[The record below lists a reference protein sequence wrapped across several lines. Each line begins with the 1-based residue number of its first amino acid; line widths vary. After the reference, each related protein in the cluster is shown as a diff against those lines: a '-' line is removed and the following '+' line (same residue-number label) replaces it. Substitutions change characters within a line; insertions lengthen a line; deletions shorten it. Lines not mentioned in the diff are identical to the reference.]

1 VEAGLAQVPPLLP
14 MDGNRVKMTLRMLA
28 VLIVGASMQTSAQT
42 RPPEPTPQ
50 NPPLTLAQVTM
61 SPDATKRA
69 HLQEINL
76 ETARKLA
83 DACVAYSR
91 GANPNGG
98 ATVVVVGPSGNIVY
112 AARSDG
118 QIPNNFD
125 SAFEKAKMALYMR
138 APTRSMVN
146 RWGSPEA
153 ALARAPLNLYLVEGG
168 YPIIVEDMMVGALG
182 VGGASG
188 GDEECG
194 HAALTKVL
202 GPQPPIV
209 SPVRPNPVGP
219 AAPPSQG
226 R

>member
-1 VEAGLAQVPPLLP
+1 
-14 MDGNRVKMTLRMLA
+14 MTLAAALVA
-28 VLIVGASMQTSAQT
+28 AHVWAQAT
-42 RPPEPTPQ
+42 APA
-50 NPPLTLAQVTM
+50 TLAQVTM
-61 SPDATKRA
+61 SADATRRA
-69 HLQEINL
+69 HLQEVNV

-83 DACVAYSR
+83 DACIAYSKA
-91 GANPNGG
+91 ANPNGG
-98 ATVVVVGPSGNIVY
+98 ATVVVVGPSGNIVF
-112 AARSDG
+112 AMRTDG

-138 APTRSMVN
+138 QPTRAMAN
-146 RWGSPEA
+146 RWGTPEA

-168 YPIIVEDMMVGALG
+168 YPIIVEEMMIGAIG

-202 GPQPPIV
+202 GPQPPIQPPARLPQPAV
-209 SPVRPNPVGP
+209 AP
-219 AAPPSQG
+219 AAGGAVPQAPG

>member
-1 VEAGLAQVPPLLP
+1 
-14 MDGNRVKMTLRMLA
+14 MTLRILM
-28 VLIVGASMQTSAQT
+28 VLIALGCAEASAQT
-42 RPPEPTPQ
+42 RPPEPVPQ

-91 GANPNGG
+91 SANPNGG

-146 RWGSPEA
+146 RWGSAEA

-202 GPQPPIV
+202 GPQPPIQ
-209 SPVRPNPVGP
+209 PPARPAQP
-219 AAPPSQG
+219 AAAPAPQG

>member
-1 VEAGLAQVPPLLP
+1 MKGFVSLLA
-14 MDGNRVKMTLRMLA
+14 MLTA
-28 VLIVGASMQTSAQT
+28 ASASAQT
-42 RPPEPTPQ
+42 RPAEPAPQ
-50 NPPLTLAQVTM
+50 NPPLTLGQVTM

-91 GANPNGG
+91 SANPNGG

-146 RWGSPEA
+146 RWGSAEA

-168 YPIIVEDMMVGALG
+168 YPIIVQDMMIGAIG

-202 GPQPPIV
+202 GPQAPIV
-209 SPVRPNPVGP
+209 APVRPSPVGP
-219 AAPPSQG
+219 AAPPAQG

>member
-1 VEAGLAQVPPLLP
+1 LSAPP
-14 MDGNRVKMTLRMLA
+14 RR
-28 VLIVGASMQTSAQT
+28 
-42 RPPEPTPQ
+42 
-50 NPPLTLAQVTM
+50 
-61 SPDATKRA
+61 RA

-83 DACVAYSR
+83 DACVAFSR
-91 GANPNGG
+91 AANPNGG

-168 YPIIVEDMMVGALG
+168 YPIMVQDMMIGALG

-209 SPVRPNPVGP
+209 APVRPTPVGP
-219 AAPPSQG
+219 AAPPAG

>member
-1 VEAGLAQVPPLLP
+1 MMSRATLALVIAATLP
-14 MDGNRVKMTLRMLA
+14 VF
-28 VLIVGASMQTSAQT
+28 AQG
-42 RPPEPTPQ
+42 RPPEPAPQ

-91 GANPNGG
+91 SANPNGG

-118 QIPNNFD
+118 QMPNNFD

-168 YPIIVEDMMVGALG
+168 YPIIVEDMMVGAIG

-202 GPQPPIV
+202 GAQAPIV
-209 SPVRPNPVGP
+209 PPVRPNPVGP
-219 AAPPSQG
+219 AAPPAQG

>member
-1 VEAGLAQVPPLLP
+1 
-14 MDGNRVKMTLRMLA
+14 MTWRTLV
-28 VLIVGASMQTSAQT
+28 VLIAGAWMQASAQT
-42 RPPEPTPQ
+42 RPPEPAPQ
-50 NPPLTLAQVTM
+50 SPPLTLAQVTM
-61 SPDATKRA
+61 SPDATRRA

-91 GANPNGG
+91 AANPNGG
-98 ATVVVVGPSGNIVY
+98 ATVVVVGPSANIVY

-118 QIPNNFD
+118 QLPNNFD

-146 RWGSPEA
+146 RWGSAEA

-209 SPVRPNPVGP
+209 PPVRPNPVGV
-219 AAPPSQG
+219 AAPPAQG

>member
-1 VEAGLAQVPPLLP
+1 MMLRILVALVVAGSVQA
-14 MDGNRVKMTLRMLA
+14 
-28 VLIVGASMQTSAQT
+28 SAQT
-42 RPPEPTPQ
+42 RPAEPAPQ

-61 SPDATKRA
+61 SPDNTRRA

-91 GANPNGG
+91 SANPIGG

-168 YPIIVEDMMVGALG
+168 YPVIVEDMMIGALG

-209 SPVRPNPVGP
+209 APVRPSPVGP
-219 AAPPSQG
+219 AAPSAQG

>member
-1 VEAGLAQVPPLLP
+1 MTRYGCLALLLCAAPAFAQAPPA
-14 MDGNRVKMTLRMLA
+14 KLRD
-28 VLIVGASMQTSAQT
+28 
-42 RPPEPTPQ
+42 
-50 NPPLTLAQVTM
+50 VTM

-76 ETARKLA
+76 DTARKLA
-83 DACVAYSR
+83 DACVAFSR
-91 GANPNGG
+91 AANPNGG
-98 ATVVVVGPSGNIVY
+98 ATVVVIGPSGNIVY
-112 AARSDG
+112 AQRSDG

-146 RWGSPEA
+146 RWGSAEA

-168 YPIIVEDMMVGALG
+168 YPIIVEDMMIGALG

-194 HAALTKVL
+194 HAALEKVL

-209 SPVRPNPVGP
+209 APVRPSPVGP
-219 AAPPSQG
+219 AAPPAA

>member
-1 VEAGLAQVPPLLP
+1 
-14 MDGNRVKMTLRMLA
+14 MTLRVIA
-28 VLIVGASMQTSAQT
+28 VLLAAASVSAQT

-50 NPPLTLAQVTM
+50 NPPLTLAQVAM
-61 SPDATKRA
+61 SPDAIKRA

-91 GANPNGG
+91 AANPNGG

-146 RWGSPEA
+146 RWGSAEA

-209 SPVRPNPVGP
+209 PPVRPSPVGP
-219 AAPPSQG
+219 AAPASQ
-226 R
+226 RR

>member
-1 VEAGLAQVPPLLP
+1 
-14 MDGNRVKMTLRMLA
+14 MTLRILV
-28 VLIVGASMQTSAQT
+28 VLIAGAWVQASAQT
-42 RPPEPTPQ
+42 RPAEPTPQ

-91 GANPNGG
+91 AANSNGG

-146 RWGSPEA
+146 RWGSAEA

-209 SPVRPNPVGP
+209 PPVRPNPVGP

>member
-1 VEAGLAQVPPLLP
+1 MRAFAFLVALLIAGSA
-14 MDGNRVKMTLRMLA
+14 R
-28 VLIVGASMQTSAQT
+28 AQT
-42 RPPEPTPQ
+42 RPPEPVPQ

-61 SPDATKRA
+61 SPDVTKRA

-83 DACVAYSR
+83 DACVAFSR
-91 GANPNGG
+91 AANPNGG

-112 AARSDG
+112 AQRSDG

-146 RWGSPEA
+146 RWGSAEA

-168 YPIIVEDMMVGALG
+168 YPIIVEDMMIGALG

-194 HAALTKVL
+194 HAALTNVL

-209 SPVRPNPVGP
+209 PPVRPNPVGL
-219 AAPPSQG
+219 AAPPARQQ
-226 R
+226 

>member
-1 VEAGLAQVPPLLP
+1 MWRICFCVFVA
-14 MDGNRVKMTLRMLA
+14 T
-28 VLIVGASMQTSAQT
+28 ASASAQT
-42 RPPEPTPQ
+42 RAPEPAPQ

-61 SPDATKRA
+61 SADATKRA

-91 GANPNGG
+91 SANPTGG

-209 SPVRPNPVGP
+209 PPVRPAPVGP
-219 AAPPSQG
+219 AAPPQG

>member
-1 VEAGLAQVPPLLP
+1 MHKGQGSRRNAQLRHAGF
-14 MDGNRVKMTLRMLA
+14 A
-28 VLIVGASMQTSAQT
+28 VLGGLLLATTAFAQN
-42 RPPEPTPQ
+42 RPSEPAPA
-50 NPPLTLAQVTM
+50 NPPLTLAQATM
-61 SPDATKRA
+61 APEITKRA

-91 GANPNGG
+91 SANANGG
-98 ATVVVVGPSGNIVY
+98 ATVVVIGPSGNIIY
-112 AARSDG
+112 AQRSDG

-168 YPIIVEDMMVGALG
+168 YPIIVEDMMIGALG

-194 HAALTKVL
+194 HAALVKVL
-202 GPQPPIV
+202 GPQPAMV
-209 SPVRPNPVGP
+209 GPVRPNPVGP
-219 AAPPSQG
+219 AAPPT

>member
-1 VEAGLAQVPPLLP
+1 MMLRTLVALVVAGSVQA
-14 MDGNRVKMTLRMLA
+14 
-28 VLIVGASMQTSAQT
+28 SAQT
-42 RPPEPTPQ
+42 RPAEPAPQ

-61 SPDATKRA
+61 SPDNTRRA

-91 GANPNGG
+91 SANPIGG

-168 YPIIVEDMMVGALG
+168 YPVIVEDMMIGALG

-209 SPVRPNPVGP
+209 APVRPSPVGP
-219 AAPPSQG
+219 AAPSAQG

>member
-1 VEAGLAQVPPLLP
+1 MTRMAFLA
-14 MDGNRVKMTLRMLA
+14 A
-28 VLIVGASMQTSAQT
+28 VFAATTAAAQT
-42 RPPEPTPQ
+42 PPAK
-50 NPPLTLAQVTM
+50 LRDVTM

-83 DACVAYSR
+83 DACVAFSR
-91 GANPNGG
+91 AANANGG
-98 ATVVVVGPSGNIVY
+98 ATVVVIGPSGNIVY
-112 AARSDG
+112 AQRSDG

-168 YPIIVEDMMVGALG
+168 YPIIVEDMMIGALG

-194 HAALTKVL
+194 HAALEKVL

-209 SPVRPNPVGP
+209 APVRPSPVGP
-219 AAPPSQG
+219 AAPPAGAG

>member
-1 VEAGLAQVPPLLP
+1 
-14 MDGNRVKMTLRMLA
+14 MTFRILVVLMA
-28 VLIVGASMQTSAQT
+28 VGSMQASAQT
-42 RPPEPTPQ
+42 APPEPAPQ
-50 NPPLTLAQVTM
+50 NPPLTLTQVTM
-61 SPDATKRA
+61 APDATKRA

-91 GANPNGG
+91 SANPNGG

-182 VGGASG
+182 VGGAAG

-194 HAALTKVL
+194 HAALSKVL
-202 GPQPPIV
+202 GPQPPV
-209 SPVRPNPVGP
+209 VPPVRPSPVGP
-219 AAPPSQG
+219 AAP

>member
-1 VEAGLAQVPPLLP
+1 MTRYGCLALLLFAAP
-14 MDGNRVKMTLRMLA
+14 A
-28 VLIVGASMQTSAQT
+28 FAQT
-42 RPPEPTPQ
+42 PPAK
-50 NPPLTLAQVTM
+50 LHDVTM

-76 ETARKLA
+76 DTARKLA
-83 DACVAYSR
+83 DACVAFSR
-91 GANPNGG
+91 AANPNGG
-98 ATVVVVGPSGNIVY
+98 ATVVVIGPSGNIVY
-112 AARSDG
+112 AQRSDG

-146 RWGSPEA
+146 RWGSAEA

-168 YPIIVEDMMVGALG
+168 YPIIVEDMMIGALG

-194 HAALTKVL
+194 HAALEKVL

-209 SPVRPNPVGP
+209 APVRPSPVGP
-219 AAPPSQG
+219 AAPPAA

>member
-1 VEAGLAQVPPLLP
+1 MLMAHFTMLSAQRCAVGLLLALMTVTNALAQTTPP
-14 MDGNRVKMTLRMLA
+14 KLRD
-28 VLIVGASMQTSAQT
+28 
-42 RPPEPTPQ
+42 
-50 NPPLTLAQVTM
+50 VTM
-61 SPDATKRA
+61 SPDATRRA

-83 DACVAYSR
+83 DACVAFSR
-91 GANPNGG
+91 AANPNGG

-112 AARSDG
+112 AQRSDG

-146 RWGSPEA
+146 RWGSAEA

-168 YPIIVEDMMVGALG
+168 YPIMVEEMMIGALG

-188 GDEECG
+188 GDEEGG
-194 HAALTKVL
+194 HAALGKVVW
-202 GPQPPIV
+202 PQPPIV
-209 SPVRPNPVGP
+209 PPGRPSPVGP
-219 AAPPSQG
+219 AAPPAAQRG
-226 R
+226 RQ

>member
-1 VEAGLAQVPPLLP
+1 MTRLAAA
-14 MDGNRVKMTLRMLA
+14 A
-28 VLIVGASMQTSAQT
+28 VLLIATSASAQT
-42 RPPEPTPQ
+42 PPAK
-50 NPPLTLAQVTM
+50 LADVTM
-61 SPDATKRA
+61 SPDATRRA

-83 DACVAYSR
+83 DACVAFSR
-91 GANPNGG
+91 AANPNGG

-146 RWGSPEA
+146 RWGSAEA

-168 YPIIVEDMMVGALG
+168 YPIIVEDMMIGAIG

-194 HAALTKVL
+194 HAALEKVL

-209 SPVRPNPVGP
+209 APVRPNPVGP
-219 AAPPSQG
+219 AAPPAAQRG

>member
-1 VEAGLAQVPPLLP
+1 
-14 MDGNRVKMTLRMLA
+14 MTLRVLM
-28 VLIVGASMQTSAQT
+28 VLIALGCASVSAQT

-61 SPDATKRA
+61 SPEATKRA

-91 GANPNGG
+91 SANPNGG

-146 RWGSPEA
+146 RWGSAEA

-168 YPIIVEDMMVGALG
+168 YPIIVEDMMVGAIG

-194 HAALTKVL
+194 HAAMTKVL

-209 SPVRPNPVGP
+209 APVRSNPVGP

>member
-1 VEAGLAQVPPLLP
+1 MIPSTSLVTS
-14 MDGNRVKMTLRMLA
+14 RS
-28 VLIVGASMQTSAQT
+28 LIFCGFFITAASASAQT
-42 RPPEPTPQ
+42 RPPEPAPQ
-50 NPPLTLAQVTM
+50 KPPLTLAQVTM
-61 SPDATKRA
+61 SPDATRRA

-91 GANPNGG
+91 AANPNGG

-146 RWGSPEA
+146 RWGSAEA

-209 SPVRPNPVGP
+209 APVRSNPVGP